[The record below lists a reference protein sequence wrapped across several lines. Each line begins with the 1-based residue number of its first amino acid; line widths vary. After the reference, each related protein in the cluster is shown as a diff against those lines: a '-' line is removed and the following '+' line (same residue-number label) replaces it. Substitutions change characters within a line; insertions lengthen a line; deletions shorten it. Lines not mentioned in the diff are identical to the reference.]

1 MSEMRRFMAAG
12 RLFSIDGG
20 WLDFR
25 VDVDRLVVRFSVGVV
40 RPVSQ
45 VQRNVQEVC
54 DF

>member
-1 MSEMRRFMAAG
+1 MVG
-12 RLFSIDGG
+12 
-20 WLDFR
+20 FR

-54 DF
+54 ELQKNPCVVFDSTFVYV